1 MSIQATLTYIA
12 AGLIKKPDNMSD
24 QKLDSTSVT
33 NMVNVV
39 LMFAFFVAV
48 VVIIIAGI
56 SYSTSAG
63 DASKMAKAKNT
74 IIFSLVG
81 IAVILLSSTILGFI
95 IEAVW

>member
-1 MSIQATLTYIA
+1 MAFQSALTYLA
-12 AGLIKKPDNMSD
+12 AALIKKPANMPD
-24 QKLDSTSVT
+24 QKLDSTSWT
-33 NMVNVV
+33 NMINLV

-48 VVIIIAGI
+48 VTIIIAGI
-56 SYSTSAG
+56 SYSTSSG

-95 IEAVW
+95 IEAIW

>member
-1 MSIQATLTYIA
+1 MSIQPTLTYIA

-63 DASKMAKAKNT
+63 DAGKMAKAKNT

>member
-1 MSIQATLTYIA
+1 MSFQSTLTYIA
-12 AGLIKKPDNMSD
+12 AALIEKPKNMPD
-24 QKLDSTSVT
+24 QKLDSSSVT
-33 NMVNVV
+33 DIVNLI

-48 VVIIIAGI
+48 IVIIIAGI
-56 SYSTSAG
+56 SYSTSSG

>member
-1 MSIQATLTYIA
+1 MSFQSTLTYIA
-12 AGLIKKPDNMSD
+12 AALIEKPKNMPD
-24 QKLDSTSVT
+24 QKLEASSVT
-33 NMVNVV
+33 NIVNLV

-56 SYSTSAG
+56 SYSTSSG

-81 IAVILLSSTILGFI
+81 IAVILLSAPMLGFI
-95 IEAVW
+95 IEAIW